1 LRSHRW
7 AVTALVVVSLVVAA
21 AGTARLLPLLP
32 DDAAGTRP
40 AGEITVVPSPS
51 AVSATVDARSP
62 HSAQP
67 APEPRVFLGGIG
79 GGSERTAVIS
89 VATGTVLR
97 YLSPPPGSPALGV
110 LSPDRRIWFE
120 PAGEGP
126 CGSSWRA
133 ITVSSGVI
141 TPALAGESGIETF
154 ALSPDGRQLALVKGR
169 PPSGPACEH
178 RLVVRDL
185 AAGTER
191 GWPFDPAIR
200 LDQLTWSPD
209 SEWLAYDLSS
219 DTARLRH
226 ELRVV
231 RVAAMRAVDDGL
243 ALEPPDPGCKVS
255 LPRFRAGSGG
265 LVVAEHCDADGG
277 SSQGRALLEYDP
289 ARGRLVRTLARVPGD
304 AMITDLSVDASGQHV
319 LVLLFPT
326 SSSEATAY
334 ALRKGRL
341 QRVFRGAFTA
351 SW

>member
-1 LRSHRW
+1 MDAARPPTEPTEEQVQEVHRRGLRSHRW

-97 YLSPPPGSPALGV
+97 YLIPPPGSPALGV

-141 TPALAGESGIETF
+141 TPAQVLMVVVPADSGIEVEAMVLNKDIGFVHDGDPAEIKIDTF
-154 ALSPDGRQLALVKGR
+154 NFTKYGLLHGKVLGVSQDAILRDKPAGQSTSDRQAGQTARTSEPPGQELLYAVHVSLDKTKMQIDDRRVDLSPGMAVTVEIKTGQRRIIEFLLSPLLRYKQESLR
-169 PPSGPACEH
+169 
-178 RLVVRDL
+178 
-185 AAGTER
+185 ER
-191 GWPFDPAIR
+191 
-200 LDQLTWSPD
+200 
-209 SEWLAYDLSS
+209 
-219 DTARLRH
+219 
-226 ELRVV
+226 
-231 RVAAMRAVDDGL
+231 
-243 ALEPPDPGCKVS
+243 
-255 LPRFRAGSGG
+255 
-265 LVVAEHCDADGG
+265 
-277 SSQGRALLEYDP
+277 
-289 ARGRLVRTLARVPGD
+289 
-304 AMITDLSVDASGQHV
+304 
-319 LVLLFPT
+319 
-326 SSSEATAY
+326 
-334 ALRKGRL
+334 
-341 QRVFRGAFTA
+341 
-351 SW
+351 

>member
-1 LRSHRW
+1 MDGARPPTEPTEEQVQEVHRRGLRSHRW

-40 AGEITVVPSPS
+40 VGEITVVPSPS

-169 PPSGPACEH
+169 PPSGPAC
-178 RLVVRDL
+178 
-185 AAGTER
+185 
-191 GWPFDPAIR
+191 
-200 LDQLTWSPD
+200 Q
-209 SEWLAYDLSS
+209 
-219 DTARLRH
+219 
-226 ELRVV
+226 
-231 RVAAMRAVDDGL
+231 